1 MKAERPRMALS
12 IELVFLASEVG
23 AVDCLAHQRRLFER
37 SAGRTA
43 LHVMVVCVG
52 GTTLRLM
59 SKVPVPS
66 LDSCANPSD
75 ESEGEQGIA
84 HPVPY

>member
-1 MKAERPRMALS
+1 
-12 IELVFLASEVG
+12 
-23 AVDCLAHQRRLFER
+23 
-37 SAGRTA
+37 
-43 LHVMVVCVG
+43 MVVCVG

-66 LDSCANPSD
+66 RDSRANPSD

-84 HPVPY
+84 HPVSKSSAFKAEVYSY